1 MSVSLWCGEEGRGSQ
16 EPQLRAPWDPNVS
29 GARVINRL
37 LQSEE
42 RYQLSPLYISLIQ
55 SEPRRREELAKW
67 VMEVCFEC
75 GCEESVYP
83 LSVSLLDR
91 FLSASLS
98 LPVSPLCLSAA
109 CVLIAS
115 KVTGSEPVSTD
126 NLCAMARFSFLPKN
140 LRDMER
146 VVLATLRW
154 DVAVVTPH
162 DFLPHF
168 LSALKGEWAQKDGE
182 TDRDT
187 EAFFSTLRRHSDTL
201 VAMCVCDSN
210 FLGTPPSLI
219 AAAAFSSAFSGLGNK
234 DPQLGTMTATL
245 ATLCKID
252 LGVLQY
258 YTESIEGALTERRKI
273 NNKLVTRMTVTPHC
287 LLLLSISLGAWSVP
301 IDHNAKPQE
310 AAPPQDPKQEE
321 SLDTGLYYDRYLREV
336 IEVLETD
343 PHFREKL
350 QTANTEDIKNGRL
363 SKELDLV
370 GHHVRTRLDELK
382 RQEVSRLRMLL
393 KAKLPADTVREGE
406 GTWAVPA
413 HTVREGEGNV
423 GSTSTHNM
431 QIDHASL
438 LKQFE
443 HLDPHNQ
450 NTFEA
455 KDLELL
461 ISTATKDLE
470 SYDAE
475 RHEEFKRY
483 EMLKEHERREYLK
496 SLDEEKR
503 EKEEKRLE
511 ELKDK
516 HRQHPKVNVPGS
528 VAQLR
533 EVWEETDGLDPQE
546 FNPKTFFKLH
556 DTNGDGVLDEQEL
569 EALFTK
575 ELEKVY
581 DPRNEED
588 DMTEMEEER
597 LRMREHVMKNVD
609 TNHDRLVSLEEFL
622 KSTEKREFNNP
633 REWET
638 LDDTKPV
645 YSETELQKF
654 EAELREKEIELGRRA
669 ASLQHEQEL
678 LKERG
683 KALEAQRKEYQ
694 QAVMEMSQR
703 QKADPQPDPQAVEE
717 QPPSDPNGELQFQQ
731 GLKKLAEEGVR
742 GMEKMGEGANPPISQ
757 DAAVEVQNNLPV
769 EPPQNLPLHTP

>member
-1 MSVSLWCGEEGRGSQ
+1 MSVSLWCDEEGRGPQ
-16 EPQLRAPWDPNVS
+16 EPQLRAPWDPTVS
-29 GARVINRL
+29 GLRVINRM
-37 LQSEE
+37 LQLED
-42 RYQLSPLYISLIQ
+42 RYLLSPLYISLINN
-55 SEPRRREELAKW
+55 EPHKREELAKW
-67 VMEVCFEC
+67 ILEVCCEC
-75 GCEESVYP
+75 GCEEAVYP
-83 LSVSLLDR
+83 LSMSLLDR

-98 LPVSPLCLSAA
+98 MPVSPLCLSAA

-115 KVTGSEPVSTD
+115 KVTGSEPVSAD
-126 NLCAMARFSFLPKN
+126 QLCAMASFSFLPDN

-154 DVAVVTPH
+154 DVAAVTPH

-168 LSALKGEWAQKDGE
+168 MSALEQEMVEKASGEP
-182 TDRDT
+182 DRNN
-187 EAFFSTLRRHSDTL
+187 ESFLSTLRRHSDTL
-201 VAMCVCDSN
+201 VAMCVCDSH
-210 FLGTPPSLI
+210 FLGIPPSVI
-219 AAAAFSSAFSGLGNK
+219 AAGAISSALSGLGNK
-234 DPQLGTMTATL
+234 GCQMGTITTL
-245 ATLCKID
+245 ATLCQID

-258 YTESIEGALTERRKI
+258 YTELIEGALTKRRQH
-273 NNKLVTRMTVTPHC
+273 NRLQTEMTMM
-287 LLLLSISLGAWSVP
+287 LLWLSLLSVLLGVWSVP

-310 AAPPQDPKQEE
+310 TVPPPETKQEE

-393 KAKLPADTVREGE
+393 KAKLD
-406 GTWAVPA
+406 
-413 HTVREGEGNV
+413 
-423 GSTSTHNM
+423 STSTNNM

-511 ELKDK
+511 ELKEK
-516 HRQHPKVNVPGS
+516 HRQHPKVNAPGS

-588 DMTEMEEER
+588 DMMEMEEER

-622 KSTEKREFNNP
+622 KSTEKKEFDNP
-633 REWET
+633 KEWET

-645 YSETELQKF
+645 YSEAELQKF
-654 EAELREKEIELGRRA
+654 EAELREKEMELGRRA
-669 ASLQHEQEL
+669 ASLRHEQEL

-703 QKADPQPDPQAVEE
+703 QKNSQAMDE
-717 QPPSDPNGELQFQQ
+717 QPPVGPNGELQFHQ
-731 GLKKLAEEGVR
+731 GLKKLEE
-742 GMEKMGEGANPPISQ
+742 EGANPPVPQ
-757 DAAVEVQNNLPV
+757 DVGGEAQNSLPV